1 MLNRRI
7 WRVFVRGALPL
18 FAVGIFIA
26 PPAIA
31 RASVVA
37 VCADGSI
44 MIAKKWADVNCAGA
58 IEVAPDDVPPIGSG
72 IRPRSIAWASFL
84 REQEAMRRESER
96 ARTHASRASSR
107 SPVDPTA
114 REEPLDPTR
123 AYRNGNA
130 NANGNGNG
138 NGNGRTLSGDVARRP
153 SAAMRASFTLT
164 ADERRDLALLVDLS
178 QRDTPATLKSI
189 QNGIT
194 TARLKIAHSRAFEA
208 KLRAHQRTASARR
221 PGPVLVFSLEPANAD
236 ALDTPLS
243 FVQGGPSFRPNA
255 GNSREFGWIDDVDAT
270 TGQRT
275 GRLGYIVLPESFE
288 VSRPLAVFWG
298 DAVVGATLRR

>member
-1 MLNRRI
+1 
-7 WRVFVRGALPL
+7 VFPL
-18 FAVGIFIA
+18 AMSMCITTLVA
-26 PPAIA
+26 A
-31 RASVVA
+31 RAWVVA

-72 IRPRSIAWASFL
+72 IRPRSVAWASFL

-96 ARTHASRASSR
+96 VRTRASRLSGR
-107 SPVDPTA
+107 SPADPTA
-114 REEPLDPTR
+114 REELLDPAR

-130 NANGNGNG
+130 N
-138 NGNGRTLSGDVARRP
+138 GNGRSLSGNTARRS
-153 SAAMRASFTLT
+153 SAAMRASFTLA

-178 QRDTPATLKSI
+178 QRDTPAILENT
-189 QNGIT
+189 QNGVT

-208 KLRAHQRTASARR
+208 KLRAHQRAASAR
-221 PGPVLVFSLEPANAD
+221 PFGPVLVFSLEPANAD
-236 ALDTPLS
+236 VMDTPLS
-243 FVQGGPSFRPNA
+243 FVQGGPSFRPNTR
-255 GNSREFGWIDDVDAT
+255 NSREFGWIDDVEVA
-270 TGQRT
+270 TGQGTR
-275 GRLGYIVLPESFE
+275 RLGYIVLPEFFE

>member
-7 WRVFVRGALPL
+7 WQALVRGALLSFVVGVCIATPA
-18 FAVGIFIA
+18 AV
-26 PPAIA
+26 
-31 RASVVA
+31 RAGVIA

-72 IRPRSIAWASFL
+72 IRPRSIAWANFL
-84 REQEAMRRESER
+84 REQETLRRESER
-96 ARTHASRASSR
+96 VRSRANRVSGR
-107 SPVDPTA
+107 SPAEPTA
-114 REEPLDPTR
+114 REESLDQTR
-123 AYRNGNA
+123 AYRNDNA
-130 NANGNGNG
+130 Y
-138 NGNGRTLSGDVARRP
+138 GNGRAPSRDVARRP

-178 QRDTPATLKSI
+178 QRDTPAILRNT
-189 QNGIT
+189 QNGVT

-208 KLRAHQRTASARR
+208 KLRAHQRTVSARR
-221 PGPVLVFSLEPANAD
+221 SGPVLVFSLEPANAD
-236 ALDTPLS
+236 VMDTPLS

-255 GNSREFGWIDDVDAT
+255 RNSREFGWIDDVEAAP
-270 TGQRT
+270 GQRT
-275 GRLGYIVLPESFE
+275 TRLGYIVLPESFE

-298 DAVVGATLRR
+298 DAVVGARLRR

>member
-1 MLNRRI
+1 MLKRRI
-7 WRVFVRGALPL
+7 WQVLVRGALL
-18 FAVGIFIA
+18 SLAVGVCITT
-26 PPAIA
+26 PAVA
-31 RASVVA
+31 RAGVVA

-96 ARTHASRASSR
+96 VRTRANRVSGR
-107 SPVDPTA
+107 APVDPTA
-114 REEPLDPTR
+114 REDSLDQTR
-123 AYRNGNA
+123 VYRSGS
-130 NANGNGNG
+130 ANGG
-138 NGNGRTLSGDVARRP
+138 GRALSGDAARRS

-178 QRDTPATLKSI
+178 QRDTPAILKFT
-189 QNGIT
+189 QNGVT

-221 PGPVLVFSLEPANAD
+221 SGPVLVFSIEPANAD
-236 ALDTPLS
+236 AMDTPLS

-255 GNSREFGWIDDVDAT
+255 RNSREFGWIDDFDAGAGQGT
-270 TGQRT
+270 T
-275 GRLGYIVLPESFE
+275 RLGYIVLPESFE

>member
-1 MLNRRI
+1 MGMCI
-7 WRVFVRGALPL
+7 V
-18 FAVGIFIA
+18 I
-26 PPAIA
+26 PAAA
-31 RASVVA
+31 RAGVVA

-72 IRPRSIAWASFL
+72 IRPRSIAWANFL
-84 REQEAMRRESER
+84 GEQEAMRRESKRVRTR
-96 ARTHASRASSR
+96 ANRVSGR
-107 SPVDPTA
+107 SPAVPTV
-114 REEPLDPTR
+114 REESLDPTR

-130 NANGNGNG
+130 NG
-138 NGNGRTLSGDVARRP
+138 NGNGRALSGDLARRP

-178 QRDTPATLKSI
+178 QRDTPAILKFT
-189 QNGIT
+189 QKGVT
-194 TARLKIAHSRAFEA
+194 TASLKIAHSRAFEA
-208 KLRAHQRTASARR
+208 KLRAHQRTASARHL
-221 PGPVLVFSLEPANAD
+221 GTVLVFSLEPGNAD
-236 ALDTPLS
+236 AMDTSLS

-255 GNSREFGWIDDVDAT
+255 RNSREFGWIDDVDAA
-270 TGQRT
+270 TGQAT
-275 GRLGYIVLPESFE
+275 TRLGYIVLPESFE